1 MTDRPKFEDYIIGQH
16 LTHMASSD
24 VREHRNTWKLCA
36 SKYEP
41 IIAGLEKQLAEAQRM
56 FDLVRYMR
64 SELHA
69 KELISDEEYAVLSQD
84 HPAVKRLE
92 SYDEMKKQL
101 AEARAEVAGAFVA
114 AANIC
119 SAHSYANLILAL
131 TPEHARQAMEQRI
144 AEAVPKFSVLDMV
157 EALEYA
163 AEGRTNSVKPDLLG
177 NYLNKLIA
185 RRVEANRAKAEVKNE
200 HSDRR

>member
-1 MTDRPKFEDYIIGQH
+1 
-16 LTHMASSD
+16 
-24 VREHRNTWKLCA
+24 
-36 SKYEP
+36 
-41 IIAGLEKQLAEAQRM
+41 
-56 FDLVRYMR
+56 
-64 SELHA
+64 
-69 KELISDEEYAVLSQD
+69 
-84 HPAVKRLE
+84 
-92 SYDEMKKQL
+92 
-101 AEARAEVAGAFVA
+101 
-114 AANIC
+114 
-119 SAHSYANLILAL
+119 
-131 TPEHARQAMEQRI
+131 MEQRI